1 MTELLQTRSV
11 VDMIVSRRRC
21 SEGYARLMIFRAVK
35 SRKLKTYQKQLK
47 YGTRSINLFTPNDVI
62 VWLDKAKTNNKNTL
76 DK

>member
-1 MTELLQTRSV
+1 MAELLQTRSV
-11 VDMIVSRRRC
+11 VDMVVARRGC

-47 YGTRSINLFTPNDVI
+47 YGTRSISLFDPKDVF